1 MKNLKNLN
9 VQALTAYD
17 KKVLCGICK
26 ILKPFE
32 DATLLVQREKNV
44 SGSMVIPVTL
54 GLKKHLQAVKCDYST
69 KFVSALLASLS
80 KRLCKYEEDDV
91 YTTSSILDTR
101 FKLLWS
107 KPEDVD
113 DLMTDLKKK

>member
-1 MKNLKNLN
+1 
-9 VQALTAYD
+9 V
-17 KKVLCGICK
+17 I
-26 ILKPFE
+26 
-32 DATLLVQREKNV
+32 
-44 SGSMVIPVTL
+44 SGS
-54 GLKKHLQAVKCDYST
+54 HLQAVKYDYST
-69 KFVSALLASLS
+69 KVSALLASLS

-113 DLMTDLKKK
+113 DLCQYTE

>member
-1 MKNLKNLN
+1 M
-9 VQALTAYD
+9 VS
-17 KKVLCGICK
+17 
-26 ILKPFE
+26 PF
-32 DATLLVQREKNV
+32 
-44 SGSMVIPVTL
+44 TL

-69 KFVSALLASLS
+69 QFVSALLASLS
-80 KRLCKYEEDDV
+80 KRLCTYEEEDV

-113 DLMTDLKKK
+113 DLTTDLKKRFSFTESVKSEDDEADSISPSC